1 MAEKAFLV
9 TLDTGK
15 KIVFR
20 DEQTMHAGLK
30 KIAEAN
36 FDCGYDDVEHDDHE
50 WNSGFVVID
59 GSYIKVFVEVT
70 CVADDGTDLAEF
82 DEILADVDELDY
94 VG

>member
-1 MAEKAFLV
+1 MAHTAFLV

-20 DEQTMHAGLK
+20 DEQTMHHSLK

-36 FDCGYDDVEHDDHE
+36 FNCGYDDVEHDEHT
-50 WNSGFVVID
+50 WNSGFMVVD
-59 GSYIKVFVEVT
+59 GSFIRVFVEVT

-82 DEILADVDELDY
+82 DELTADVDELDF